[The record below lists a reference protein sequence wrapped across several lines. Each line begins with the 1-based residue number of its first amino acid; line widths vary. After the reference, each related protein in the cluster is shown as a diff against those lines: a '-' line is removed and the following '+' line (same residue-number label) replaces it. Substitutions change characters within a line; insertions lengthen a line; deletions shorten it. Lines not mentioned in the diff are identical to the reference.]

1 MVTLGL
7 VPKTIHKYPQ
17 ASIAYSSNSVLLG
30 GGGGDKHCQVHLIE
44 YFMKNHPHQY
54 STISYW
60 IIA

>member
-30 GGGGDKHCQVHLIE
+30 GGGGE
-44 YFMKNHPHQY
+44 
-54 STISYW
+54 IS
-60 IIA
+60 IAKYI